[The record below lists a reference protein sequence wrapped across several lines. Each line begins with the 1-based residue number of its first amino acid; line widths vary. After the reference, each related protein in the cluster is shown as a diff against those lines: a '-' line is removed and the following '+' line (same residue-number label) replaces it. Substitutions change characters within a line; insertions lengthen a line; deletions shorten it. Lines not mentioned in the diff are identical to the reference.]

1 MKKEVFEF
9 SVKQASYAMVKIR
22 ATSFEEAL
30 NHLKEDSYWMDSLI
44 WRVDA
49 FSEIEINE
57 GDTYPEDGGLDI
69 DLNNTSESATLYGT
83 LVIKQIPSS
92 ADVKVTDSTG
102 ARFEFKLNDE
112 EMIAAGKC
120 SWEVFS
126 DGVSLGKGSYE
137 IYPGETN
144 PLFINI

>member
-44 WRVDA
+44 WRV
-49 FSEIEINE
+49 
-57 GDTYPEDGGLDI
+57 DI

>member
-1 MKKEVFEF
+1 MKKEIFEF
-9 SVKQASYAMVKIR
+9 SIKQSSYAMVKIR
-22 ATSFEEAL
+22 ATSSEEAL
-30 NHLKEDSYWMDSLI
+30 NHLKEDPYWMESLI
-44 WRVDA
+44 WGVDS

-57 GDTYPEDGGLDI
+57 GDTYSDEGEFDI
-69 DLNNTSESATLYGT
+69 DLNNTSESATGYGT
-83 LVIKQIPSS
+83 LVIKKIPGS
-92 ADVKVTDSTG
+92 ANIKVTDSTG
-102 ARFEFKLNDE
+102 TSFEFKLNDE

-126 DGVSLGKGSYE
+126 DGVSLGKGVYE